1 MFVAVRK
8 SRQFGT
14 VNSGELRR
22 TSADSALVGEHP
34 GEHVGRSPALFYP
47 FPGALFP
54 HGPKGFTRDDS
65 SVAKFVSTVSTYDLI
80 PAVSDVLN
88 FWTARWIQKLPL
100 AISEEAAIH
109 DFFMG
114 D

>member
-1 MFVAVRK
+1 MRTSAN
-8 SRQFGT
+8 T
-14 VNSGELRR
+14 GEHRR

-47 FPGALFP
+47 FSGPLLP
-54 HGPKGFTRDDS
+54 HGLTGFTQDDS
-65 SVAKFVSTVSTYDLI
+65 SVTKFVSTVSTYDLI
-80 PAVSDVLN
+80 PAASDVLN

>member
-1 MFVAVRK
+1 VFVAVRK
-8 SRQFGT
+8 SPQLRGANIT
-14 VNSGELRR
+14 EHRR
-22 TSADSALVGEHP
+22 TPADSVQVGAHL
-34 GEHVGRSPALFYP
+34 GEDSGRSPALFYP
-47 FPGALFP
+47 FS
-54 HGPKGFTRDDS
+54 GPLLPQGLKGFTRDDS
-65 SVAKFVSTVSTYDLI
+65 SVTKFVSTVSTYDLI

>member
-1 MFVAVRK
+1 MSVR
-8 SRQFGT
+8 SCSEIALVQGC
-14 VNSGELRR
+14 EHMR
-22 TSADSALVGEHP
+22 TSADSALVGELV
-34 GEHVGRSPALFYP
+34 GEHIGRGLPCYP
-47 FPGALFP
+47 FPGPLLP
-54 HGPKGFTRDDS
+54 HEPKGFTRDDS
-65 SVAKFVSTVSTYDLI
+65 SVAKFVSTVITYDLI
-80 PAVSDVLN
+80 PAVSDVLD